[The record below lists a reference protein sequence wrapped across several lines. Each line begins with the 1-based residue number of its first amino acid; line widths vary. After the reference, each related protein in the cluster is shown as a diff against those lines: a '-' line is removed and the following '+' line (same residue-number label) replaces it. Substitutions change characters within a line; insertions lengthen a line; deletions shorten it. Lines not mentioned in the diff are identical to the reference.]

1 LKIKEV
7 KMTITKVFEIEE
19 PLIPAILGHKDKY
32 LKFIQKALDISVAVR
47 GGEFNL
53 TGSEEKVEKGI
64 ILLSN
69 LREIVLKSNLS
80 MSDMESAVNMV
91 LEDTKSQISEVLTDI
106 IKVAGRIKNVVPK
119 TTRQKKYVQYIKEY
133 DVVFGVGPAGTGKTY
148 LAVAMAVNMFLN
160 KKVSRIILT
169 RPAVEAGERLGFL
182 PGDIADKINPYL
194 RPLYDAL
201 YNMMDFE
208 KVGHLIEKN
217 VIELAPLAFMRGRTL
232 NDAFIILDEAQN
244 TTVEQMKMFLTR
256 LGFNSK
262 AVITGDITQ
271 VDLPSDKKSG
281 LIVVRDILKDVEG
294 LKFVD
299 FTKNDVIRH
308 PLVQRI
314 INAYELYEA
323 KKNGN

>member
-1 LKIKEV
+1 
-7 KMTITKVFEIEE
+7 MQITKVFVIEE
-19 PLIPAILGHKDKY
+19 PLVPPILGHKDKY
-32 LKFIQKALDISVAVR
+32 LKYIQRSLGISVSVR
-47 GGEFNL
+47 GNEFSL
-53 TGSEEKVEKGI
+53 TGDKGQVEKG
-64 ILLSN
+64 LALFNN
-69 LREIVLKSNLS
+69 LRDIVLKSNLS
-80 MSDMESAVNMV
+80 MSDLESAVRMV
-91 LEDTKSQISEVLTDI
+91 IEDTKTQISEVLTDI
-106 IKVAGRIKNVVPK
+106 IKVSGRIKNVVPK
-119 TTRQKKYVQYIKEY
+119 TPRQKTYVQFIKDY
-133 DVVFGVGPAGTGKTY
+133 DVVFGIGPAGTGKTY

-208 KVGHLIEKN
+208 KVGGLIEKG

-281 LIVVRDILKDVEG
+281 LIVVRDILKDVDG

-299 FTKNDVIRH
+299 FTKSDVIRH

-314 INAYELYEA
+314 INAYELYEV
-323 KKNGN
+323 KRNGN

>member
-1 LKIKEV
+1 
-7 KMTITKVFEIEE
+7 MQTTKVFVIEE
-19 PLIPAILGHKDKY
+19 PLIPAILGDKDKY
-32 LKFIQKALDISVAVR
+32 LKYIQKSLDISVAVR
-47 GGEFNL
+47 GNEFSL
-53 TGSEEKVEKGI
+53 TGDKGQVEKG
-64 ILLSN
+64 LTLFN
-69 LREIVLKSNLS
+69 HLREIVIKSNLS
-80 MSDMESAVNMV
+80 MSDLESAVKMV
-91 LEDTKSQISEVLTDI
+91 IEDAKTDISDVLTDI
-106 IKVAGRIKNVVPK
+106 IKVSGRIKNVVPK
-119 TTRQKKYVQYIKEY
+119 TPRQKTYVQFIKDY

-160 KKVSRIILT
+160 RKVSRIILT

-182 PGDIADKINPYL
+182 PGDIADKFNPYL

-201 YNMMDFE
+201 YSMMDFE
-208 KVGHLIEKN
+208 KVGALIEKG

-262 AVITGDITQ
+262 AVITGDVTQ
-271 VDLPSDKKSG
+271 VDLPADKKSG
-281 LIVVRDILKDVEG
+281 LIVVRDILKDVDG

-308 PLVQRI
+308 PLVQKI
-314 INAYELYEA
+314 INAYEEYEA

>member
-1 LKIKEV
+1 
-7 KMTITKVFEIEE
+7 MQTTKVFVIEE

-32 LKFIQKALDISVAVR
+32 LKYIQKSLDISVAVR
-47 GGEFNL
+47 GNEFSL
-53 TGSEEKVEKGI
+53 TGDKGQVEKGLT
-64 ILLSN
+64 LLGH
-69 LREIVLKSNLS
+69 LREIVIKSNLS
-80 MSDMESAVNMV
+80 MSDLESAVKMV
-91 LEDTKSQISEVLTDI
+91 IEDTKTDISEVLTDI
-106 IKVAGRIKNVVPK
+106 IKVSGRIKNVVPK
-119 TTRQKKYVQYIKEY
+119 TPRQKTYVQFIKDY
-133 DVVFGVGPAGTGKTY
+133 DVVFGIGPAGTGKTY

-160 KKVSRIILT
+160 RKVSRIILT

-208 KVGHLIEKN
+208 KVGALIEKG

-271 VDLPSDKKSG
+271 VDLPADKKSG
-281 LIVVRDILKDVEG
+281 LIVVRDILKDVDG

-299 FTKNDVIRH
+299 FNKSDVIRH

-314 INAYELYEA
+314 INAYEEYEA
-323 KKNGN
+323 KKDGN

>member
-1 LKIKEV
+1 
-7 KMTITKVFEIEE
+7 MQTTKVFVIEE
-19 PLIPAILGHKDKY
+19 PLIPAILGDKDKY
-32 LKFIQKALDISVAVR
+32 LKYIQKSLDISVAVR
-47 GGEFNL
+47 GNEFSL
-53 TGSEEKVEKGI
+53 TGDKGQVEKG
-64 ILLSN
+64 LTLFSH
-69 LREIVLKSNLS
+69 LREIVIKSNLS
-80 MSDMESAVNMV
+80 MSDLESAVKMV
-91 LEDTKSQISEVLTDI
+91 IEDAKTDISDVLTDI
-106 IKVAGRIKNVVPK
+106 IKVSGRIKNVVPK
-119 TTRQKKYVQYIKEY
+119 TPRQKTYVQFIKDY

-160 KKVSRIILT
+160 RKVSRIILT

-201 YNMMDFE
+201 YSMMDFE
-208 KVGHLIEKN
+208 KVGALIEKG

-262 AVITGDITQ
+262 AVITGDVTQ
-271 VDLPSDKKSG
+271 VDLPADKKSG
-281 LIVVRDILKDVEG
+281 LIVVRDILKDVDG

-299 FTKNDVIRH
+299 FTKSDVIRH

-314 INAYELYEA
+314 INAYEEYEA